1 MKEDQISRTISDEN
15 SEDEDI
21 NMGRNLLRIRD

>member
-1 MKEDQISRTISDEN
+1 MKEDHVSRTVSDEN

-21 NMGRNLLRIRD
+21 NLGRHLLRIKD

>member
-1 MKEDQISRTISDEN
+1 MKEMQVSRTVSEEN

-21 NMGRNLLRIRD
+21 NLGRHLLRIRD